1 MHSIS
6 LSPFIAGALL
16 AQEVVTKS
24 DIITIPVEYLQTT
37 LYLDIVLSHMDD
49 AIGLQVCVL
58 LAVRCCLMCHITWS
72 INIHTG
78 TGNH

>member
-49 AIGLQVCVL
+49 AIGLQVYMCATCCEVL
-58 LAVRCCLMCHITWS
+58 SHVPYYLVHKYTYRYR
-72 INIHTG
+72 
-78 TGNH
+78 